1 MLCLTSSEKLKYKS
15 VNKSL
20 GSKHFISG
28 SKIFKIL
35 NTNIYDDDFYE
46 VVSASGL
53 STGASY
59 TADFYN
65 EVYAIPEVAVIHT
78 DETYSSEPSK
88 LNQVFVVEYSG
99 QVLDNETGEVYYS
112 VTGWYGGKQ
121 TTLKIADEVAEKTF
135 NRGDVIQYKLNAD
148 GVAVNIAKRYDAKTP
163 VYTDDG
169 GFDANMRLVTG
180 KIVYINRD
188 KKLAAVNMDNQ
199 SLVNDDTVWL
209 SLDNQNLRYY
219 TVHNESEQVGI
230 GSMDDLDKGVIVF
243 GRLVQEQ
250 LAELVI
256 NK

>member
-1 MLCLTSSEKLKYKS
+1 MFQGKC
-15 VNKSL
+15 
-20 GSKHFISG
+20 
-28 SKIFKIL
+28 
-35 NTNIYDDDFYE
+35 
-46 VVSASGL
+46 SAK
-53 STGASY
+53 
-59 TADFYN
+59 
-65 EVYAIPEVAVIHT
+65 P
-78 DETYSSEPSK
+78 
-88 LNQVFVVEYSG
+88 
-99 QVLDNETGEVYYS
+99 
-112 VTGWYGGKQ
+112 
-121 TTLKIADEVAEKTF
+121 LKIADEVAEKTF

-148 GVAVNIAKRYDAKTP
+148 GVAVNIAKRYDAKVP

-188 KKLAAVNMDNQ
+188 KKLATVNLDNQ

-209 SLDNQNLRYY
+209 SLDNQSLRYY

-250 LAELVI
+250 LTELVI

>member
-20 GSKHFISG
+20 GSKHFIAG
-28 SKIFKIL
+28 SKIFKIP

-65 EVYAIPEVAVIHT
+65 EVYAIPEVVVIHT

-99 QVLDNETGEVYYS
+99 QALDNETGEVYSS
-112 VTGWYGGKQ
+112 VTGWYGGNR

-148 GVAVNIAKRYDAKTP
+148 GVAVNIAKRYDAKVP

-188 KKLAAVNMDNQ
+188 KKLATVNLDNQ

-209 SLDNQNLRYY
+209 SLDNQSLRYY

-250 LAELVI
+250 LTELVI